1 MESDIYFFILK
12 SCAQE
17 NERAQNEEY
26 VMKAAVAI
34 LVGGMILGS
43 VFLDSSRENEKF
55 EETLVVYYFGATD
68 FGFCMVPDNIEKIKK
83 IKTELSEEY
92 GRSKVKFVMV
102 CMDKDVEKGLKFVK
116 KYGYWD
122 EISIGSFYNNELAL
136 AALNSSHLP
145 EVPHVMVFKDILSFG
160 KWSLPLR
167 KERTLLVDLAGEEQI
182 NEWIQ
187 KAYPVPFR
195 NNQTVEK

>member
-195 NNQTVEK
+195 NNQTVKK